1 MCSFF
6 NDAFWNHNYFY
17 FHNPTSIENLLA
29 LLRYFSMDI
38 ILGRERKINGLT
50 EKFTNKPNNISVK
63 QARRYTTIQLD
74 IIRTG
79 DGLSILKALPDTD

>member
-1 MCSFF
+1 
-6 NDAFWNHNYFY
+6 
-17 FHNPTSIENLLA
+17 
-29 LLRYFSMDI
+29 MDI
-38 ILGRERKINGLT
+38 ILGRERRINGLA
-50 EKFTNKPNNISVK
+50 EKFTNNPDNISVK